1 MADPSTTLAR
11 QIRKE
16 AARLGF
22 AAIGFSAPVRQPIAM
37 QHVTDMVRE
46 KRHGEMG
53 YMEKQMEERS
63 NPSLLFTGLHTII
76 STAIC
81 YNYPL
86 SHDDGLPKIS
96 KYALIDDY
104 HRVVRNKLEALVA
117 AIQLLVEEP
126 LQARITVDSAPLLE
140 KAWAEEAA
148 IGKTG
153 KNTLLK
159 VPSAGSYVFLGEI
172 LVDREIISTKL
183 SLPNYCGSCSNC
195 LERCPTGALLEPG
208 KIDASR
214 CISYL
219 TVELK
224 RDFTA
229 EEAAMI
235 GDWLFGCDLCQEVCP
250 YNRQASITA
259 NESFVLRQNLIG
271 ITTEEILNLTKSSFR
286 ELFYGTPIFRIG
298 LRRLKRNALAVADN
312 LKKAKEDTIP
322 TNF

>member
-1 MADPSTTLAR
+1 MATPSITLAR

-22 AAIGFSAPVRQPIAM
+22 AAIGFSSPVPQPIAM
-37 QHVTDMVRE
+37 QHYTAMLRDR
-46 KRHGEMG
+46 RHGEMS
-53 YMEKQMEERS
+53 YMEKRMEERAD
-63 NPSLLFTGLHTII
+63 PCLLFAGLHTII
-76 STAIC
+76 SAAIS
-81 YNYPL
+81 YNYPINY
-86 SHDDGLPKIS
+86 SDGLPKIS

-104 HRVVRNKLEALVA
+104 HTVLRVKLEALVA
-117 AIQLLVEEP
+117 ALQLLVEEP
-126 LQARITVDSAPLLE
+126 LNAKITVDSSPILE

-159 VPSAGSYVFLGEI
+159 VPSAGSYLFLGEI
-172 LVDREIISTKL
+172 LVDREIVSPKL
-183 SLPNYCGSCSNC
+183 ALPNLCGSCSIC

-224 RDFTA
+224 REFTA
-229 EEAAMI
+229 EETAMV
-235 GDWLFGCDLCQEVCP
+235 GEWLFGCDICQEVCP
-250 YNRQASITA
+250 HNRQASIKA
-259 NESFVLRQNLIG
+259 NESFVLRQNLLN
-271 ITTEEILNLTKSSFR
+271 ITTEIILNLTKSGFR

-298 LRRLKRNALAVADN
+298 LRRLKRNARAVAEN
-312 LKKAKEDTIP
+312 LNKAKPATTD
-322 TNF
+322 

>member
-22 AAIGFSAPVRQPIAM
+22 AAVGFSSPVPQPVAM
-37 QHVTDMVRE
+37 QHYTAMLRDG
-46 KRHGEMG
+46 RHGEMG
-53 YMEKQMEERS
+53 YMEKQMEERAD
-63 NPSLLFTGLHTII
+63 PSLLFAGLHTII
-76 STAIC
+76 SAAIS
-81 YNYPL
+81 YNYPINYG
-86 SHDDGLPKIS
+86 DGLPKIS

-104 HRVVRNKLEALVA
+104 HTVVRAKLEELLA
-117 AIQLLVEEP
+117 AIKILVGEP
-126 LQARITVDSAPLLE
+126 LNARITVDSSPLLE
-140 KAWAEEAA
+140 KTWAEEAG

-159 VPSAGSYVFLGEI
+159 VPSAGSYLFLGEI
-172 LVDREIISTKL
+172 LVEREIVSTKL
-183 SLPNYCGSCSNC
+183 ALPNYCGSCSNC

-208 KIDASR
+208 KIDASK

-235 GDWLFGCDLCQEVCP
+235 GEWLFGCDLCQEVCP
-250 YNRQASITA
+250 YNCQASITK
-259 NESFVLRQNLIG
+259 NESFVVLQNLIG
-271 ITTEEILNLTKSSFR
+271 ITTERILNLTKSGFR
-286 ELFYGTPIFRIG
+286 ELFYGTPVFRIG
-298 LRRLKRNALAVADN
+298 LRRLKRNARAVADN
-312 LKKAKEDTIP
+312 LKKAGLAT
-322 TNF
+322 TV